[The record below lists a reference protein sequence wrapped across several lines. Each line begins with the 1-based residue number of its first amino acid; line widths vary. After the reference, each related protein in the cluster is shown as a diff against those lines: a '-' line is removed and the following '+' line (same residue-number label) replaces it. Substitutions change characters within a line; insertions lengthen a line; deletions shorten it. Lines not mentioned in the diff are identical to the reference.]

1 MNLNYD
7 FILTD
12 LKKAKSTILSLRQER
27 DLLKDTC
34 LELEQINKNLK
45 KKLEIGQQECNVL
58 KERLNYSKFEH
69 LSNNLISK
77 YSEISKE
84 VEKIFKKKQTQLFF
98 PDKKIIESLESGKFT
113 LTIKILTEFLYE
125 FVKKNSEIEENSMR
139 FEALEEKRRARLMS
153 CETFGEIEGSEF
165 CRLINESCSLLD
177 TLDKQNSRI
186 STISKNITK
195 VVQNEQGHKSS
206 RSLANIKLSEY

>member
-7 FILTD
+7 PILSD

-34 LELEQINKNLK
+34 LELEQKNKKLK
-45 KKLEIGQQECNVL
+45 KKLEIFQQEYNTL
-58 KERLNYSKFEH
+58 KEKLNYSKCEP
-69 LSNNLISK
+69 LTNSLISK

-84 VEKIFKKKQTQLFF
+84 LEKSLKNKQIHLFF
-98 PDKKIIESLESGKFT
+98 PDKKIIESLESGKLT
-113 LTIKILTEFLYE
+113 LTIKILTEFLHE
-125 FVKKNSEIEENSMR
+125 FVKKNSEIEENSVKYEV
-139 FEALEEKRRARLMS
+139 FDDKRRARLMS
-153 CETFGEIEGSEF
+153 CETFGEVDESEY
-165 CRLINESCSLLD
+165 CRLINESCSLLE

-195 VVQNEQGHKSS
+195 VVQNDQGHKSS
-206 RSLANIKLSEY
+206 RSLANIKISEY